1 MTHVLFVSCSSSLEC
16 NKPTP
21 KTWWEST
28 DPACCDILRVNSSS
42 RCVTQAVPILNPTF
56 IAFVVAAPNL
66 LGSPA
71 LHSVTMPFAARTSS
85 VCIATM
91 KTPSSLFETHKNDSP
106 RQRTM
111 KKRVKKHEK
120 NPSETGVGN
129 GATGARPGGGFWG
142 HLKYYINR
150 RDCVRSQLSSELRK
164 ITILHEIPPF
174 LGSKMSPKMRKIC

>member
-1 MTHVLFVSCSSSLEC
+1 MSYSFHALLHSNATSRRQKRGENRQTPLAATFFASTHRLAALPRQF
-16 NKPTP
+16 
-21 KTWWEST
+21 
-28 DPACCDILRVNSSS
+28 
-42 RCVTQAVPILNPTF
+42 PILNPTF

-91 KTPSSLFETHKNDSP
+91 KTPSSLFETHNTNSP